1 MDSNSEQSKK
11 ALFSHVDPNL
21 AIRQMKS
28 MHSHLHKTKALLHQ
42 VNGLMGNIKVSAA
55 NTSNH
60 LIGTSAMYD
69 NYESEL
75 KKADLYVKG
84 LKKKEQ

>member
-1 MDSNSEQSKK
+1 MDSNSEQTKK
-11 ALFSHVDPNL
+11 GLFSHANPNL
-21 AIRQMKS
+21 AIREMKT
-28 MHSHLHKTKALLHQ
+28 MHSHLHKTKAMLHQ
-42 VNGLMGNIKVSAA
+42 TVDLMGNIKVGVA

-60 LIGTSAMYD
+60 LVGTSVMYD

-84 LKKKEQ
+84 L